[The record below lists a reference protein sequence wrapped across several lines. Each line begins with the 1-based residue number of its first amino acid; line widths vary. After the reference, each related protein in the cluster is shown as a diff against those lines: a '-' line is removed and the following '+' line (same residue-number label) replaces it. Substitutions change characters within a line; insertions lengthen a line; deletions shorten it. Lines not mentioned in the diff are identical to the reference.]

1 MSIITLN
8 NKQQIEEYLLRY
20 PQFNYY
26 HLGDLD
32 DFFWPHT
39 EWYTRQKDGEISALV
54 LLYTAPDPPVLL
66 AILNDNRG
74 EMEALLEELVP
85 TISTNVYTHLSPGLE
100 KFFEKNFRLKHNGEH
115 YKMVL
120 TSPAKL
126 ERQDTSQ
133 VIPLTVEHLGELE
146 TLYQAAYPGNWFD
159 ARMLETGQY
168 VGVRTA
174 KGELICVAGVHVFS
188 RQYRIAALGN
198 ITTHPNY
205 RGRGYATTAS
215 VELCRQLRKHT
226 DLIGLN
232 VRSDNHAA
240 VHTYQKIGFEI
251 VATYHEWIMER
262 KSPSSEP

>member
-1 MSIITLN
+1 MSIVQIN
-8 NKQQIEEYLLRY
+8 NKQQIEQYLLRF

-39 EWYTRQKDGEISALV
+39 KWYARQENGEITALV
-54 LLYTAPDPPVLL
+54 LLYTAPETPVLL
-66 AILNDNRG
+66 AILNNNRE
-74 EMEALLEELVP
+74 EMEALLAELVP
-85 TISTNVYTHLSPGLE
+85 TLKTNVYTHLSPGLE
-100 KFFEKNFRLKHNGEH
+100 QFFEQDYLLRHHGEH

-120 TSPAKL
+120 TKPEKL
-126 ERQDTSQ
+126 DLYNTDQ
-133 VIPLTVEHLGELE
+133 VITLAGEDLPELE

-168 VGVRTA
+168 VGIRSEQ
-174 KGELICVAGVHVFS
+174 GELICVAGVHVFS

-198 ITTHPNY
+198 ITTHLDY

-215 VELCRQLRKHT
+215 VGLCRKLGEHT

-232 VRSDNHAA
+232 VRSDNHTA

-251 VATYHEWIMER
+251 ITTYHEWTMER
-262 KSPSSEP
+262 KP